1 MSKEWSDKNFCEVRF
16 VFETITES
24 ERDRIMGEIHDIALE
39 IALGCEEEDGVRSLC
54 TA

>member
-24 ERDRIMGEIHDIALE
+24 ERQRILSEIHDIALE
-39 IALGCEEEDGVRSLC
+39 IALGSEEDGLCEVRVG
-54 TA
+54 